1 MLASKPTSGL
11 SLYAIIDF
19 EASGRNC
26 VAGEEVSSASG
37 SATRSTFSNRFFGLS
52 AEPRPLKPDGFFI
65 FLSGGRCFRRGR
77 RRGGSGCRRSRR
89 RGLGGRRGWGALR
102 FVRQVARQTLQ
113 TLDLSLYFFEFLRIA
128 GRGQQCAFV
137 LFQLADIVLDR
148 MDRVHVLAGD
158 IVRDVLRLRDCLD
171 QILFF
176 HAADAL

>member
-65 FLSGGRCFRRGR
+65 CLSGR
-77 RRGGSGCRRSRR
+77 RRLRSW
-89 RGLGGRRGWGALR
+89 GGRRRLSALR
-102 FVRQVARQTLQ
+102 FVRQVAREALEPP
-113 TLDLSLYFFEFLRIA
+113 DLSLHFFKFLRVA
-128 GRGQQCAFV
+128 RRSQQPAFFF
-137 LFQLADIVLDR
+137 LELA
-148 MDRVHVLAGD
+148 
-158 IVRDVLRLRDCLD
+158 
-171 QILFF
+171 
-176 HAADAL
+176 